1 MWITLLPVVCVALSM
16 RRRDR
21 YLRSFLRHPRVEV
34 ILTPSEE
41 ITRLRREI
49 EALHTQLDRLQAE
62 VQRAQSR
69 YGDEVI
75 LNLTLEDLLRAH
87 GIRWR

>member
-1 MWITLLPVVCVALSM
+1 M
-16 RRRDR
+16 
-21 YLRSFLRHPRVEV
+21 

-49 EALHTQLDRLQAE
+49 EALHTQLDQLQAE